1 MASMTT
7 LTSKNELRDWLR
19 GKPRSWAQAIA
30 NRVSLRGFPIAGR
43 IIALQFIGKVEPE
56 HLILTMARANYVSAA
71 ALIHPDDLRIF
82 VTAADATYAVAK
94 HAKAI
99 EGDPYIYAAA
109 RAATYAAAASAAAD
123 DSKAADAA
131 VQAVDAYTYI
141 DIADAFWHSVSHDAT
156 WLEVADSTSAPE
168 RGALLLQQPL
178 WPGNIPALLHASW
191 DSFANSSFAA
201 AHGFQLWIQWY
212 KALASLNADRLPQ
225 RVFSDALTLRIAT
238 APNGVWE
245 RPASEVNDIIASWL
259 RGDTAPDDHPA
270 PQHDLVQALDALPA
284 RQPAPYLFDWRDGHM
299 EVLPPDALPED
310 GGIVQDYLDETR
322 EKADDLLEAL
332 ARSNTDPTIARKVGR
347 LREVLTERAADLR
360 PALVDSRSISVE
372 RLAKA
377 LDNPQDAAEMPAR
390 ILADL
395 GDLADTARR
404 LCNCLPA
411 LWQRDAERLANSLSP
426 DSASA
431 LLHHLD
437 ALRDGIKDADI
448 IGPDVQ
454 AAFDTLSEDS
464 AEPDADDVRR
474 RRIAMFGLTARNLLT
489 TLLRASKGAA
499 TELVRFAEDVRKEL
513 RPEAVKGT
521 AKAIVGLPIAAA
533 YLTVMLIEPAT
544 GIAKVFPEIER
555 VVRILEALKSGEGKP
570 PTPPAS
576 SEPPLSPR
584 KPRPTA
590 ERGPTRPA

>member
-1 MASMTT
+1 MTDIVRFR
-7 LTSKNELRDWLR
+7 SKNALRDWLSE
-19 GKPRSWAQAIA
+19 KPRPWAQAIA
-30 NRVSLRGFPIAGR
+30 TRAALRVLPVIGWIINSRSRGKKAPER
-43 IIALQFIGKVEPE
+43 LIIAI
-56 HLILTMARANYVSAA
+56 ARANLVSTVTLLQRTHDTIAA
-71 ALIHPDDLRIF
+71 AAAVYDD
-82 VTAADATYAVAK
+82 ADN
-94 HAKAI
+94 
-99 EGDPYIYAAA
+99 D
-109 RAATYAAAASAAAD
+109 ATYAAAVYAAAAAAIEMVPADASADAVAY
-123 DSKAADAA
+123 ADAA
-131 VQAVDAYTYI
+131 AYAYATTGDDDDAI
-141 DIADAFWHSVSHDAT
+141 WRSVSHDAT
-156 WLEVADSTSAPE
+156 WLEVNNDTPAPE

-178 WPGNIPALLHASW
+178 WQDGIPKLLRDSW
-191 DSFANSSFAA
+191 SQFANSSVAVR
-201 AHGFQLWIQWY
+201 HGFQPWIQWY
-212 KALASLNADRLPQ
+212 EALTSLNGGQPPQ
-225 RVFSDALTLRIAT
+225 PVFSDALALRIAIQ
-238 APNGVWE
+238 PNGWWD
-245 RPASEVNDIIASWL
+245 RPAKKINADIARWLSEETASGNL
-259 RGDTAPDDHPA
+259 PD
-270 PQHDLVQALDALPA
+270 VQQNIVEALDALPV
-284 RQPAPYLFDWRDGHM
+284 RQPAPYLFDWRDGRM
-299 EVLPPDALPED
+299 EVLPPDALPDD
-310 GGIVQDYLDETR
+310 GGIAQDYLDETR

-347 LREVLTERAADLR
+347 LRQVLTERAADLR

-411 LWQRDAERLANSLSP
+411 LWQRDVERLANSLTP
-426 DSASA
+426 ESASA
-431 LLHHLD
+431 LLRHLN

-489 TLLRASKGAA
+489 TLLRVTKGAT
-499 TELVRFAEDVRKEL
+499 TELTRFARDVRKEV
-513 RPEAVKGT
+513 RPELVKAT
-521 AKAIVGLPIAAA
+521 AKAIISLPIAAA
-533 YLTVMLIEPAT
+533 YLTVMLLGPVS

-555 VVRILEALKSGEGKP
+555 VVRILEALKPGEGKP

-576 SEPPLSPR
+576 SEPPLNPR
-584 KPRPTA
+584 TPRPAA

>member
-1 MASMTT
+1 MTSIVR
-7 LTSKNELRDWLR
+7 LTSKDALRDWLKD
-19 GKPRSWAQAIA
+19 KPHPWAQAIA
-30 NRVSLRGFPIAGR
+30 IRAALRALPVIGR
-43 IIALQFIGKVEPE
+43 IIDSKFKDNRAPSRGIVAV
-56 HLILTMARANYVSAA
+56 ARANFVTTVVLVQKANHTAAFATAA
-71 ALIHPDDLRIF
+71 ADDAAF
-82 VTAADATYAVAK
+82 ATAAVGAAAYGIAA
-94 HAKAI
+94 
-99 EGDPYIYAAA
+99 YYAATTA
-109 RAATYAAAASAAAD
+109 YAPNAAAYAAAAAAAAYD
-123 DSKAADAA
+123 ETDASIW
-131 VQAVDAYTYI
+131 Q
-141 DIADAFWHSVSHDAT
+141 SLSHDAT
-156 WLEVADSTSAPE
+156 WLEATEDAPAPDRGVLLLRQPLWQGSAPE
-168 RGALLLQQPL
+168 PL
-178 WPGNIPALLHASW
+178 RTAWSQ
-191 DSFANSSFAA
+191 FANSSFAVE
-201 AHGFQLWIQWY
+201 HGFQPWIQWY
-212 KALASLNADRLPQ
+212 EALASLEDGRSP
-225 RVFSDALTLRIAT
+225 RPVFSDALALRIAT
-238 APNGVWE
+238 QPDEWWK
-245 RPASEVNDIIASWL
+245 RPAKEVNADIANWL
-259 RGDTAPDDHPA
+259 REETASGNRSD
-270 PQHDLVQALDALPA
+270 PQHDLVQALDALPLQ
-284 RQPAPYLFDWRDGHM
+284 QPAPYQFDWRDGRM

-310 GGIVQDYLDETR
+310 GGIAQDYLNETR

-347 LREVLTERAADLR
+347 LREVLTDRTADLR

-372 RLAKA
+372 RHVKA
-377 LDNPQDAAEMPAR
+377 LDNPQDAAEIPTR

-411 LWQRDAERLANSLSP
+411 LWQRDVERLANSLSP

-464 AEPDADDVRR
+464 AEPDAEDVRH

-499 TELVRFAEDVRKEL
+499 NELVRFAKDVRKEL

-533 YLTVMLIEPAT
+533 YLTVMLLEPAS
-544 GIAKVFPEIER
+544 GIAKVFPEIGRIFER
-555 VVRILEALKSGEGKP
+555 LNALKAGEGKP
-570 PTPPAS
+570 PAPPPS
-576 SEPPLSPR
+576 TEPPLSPR
-584 KPRPTA
+584 IQRPTA